1 MPSSFL
7 IGKSRKSM
15 NLKYSVLNAVLGLA
29 WITPSVLAQRATTTN
44 AACYMSVDQ
53 INWNIDS
60 EIGRLWIPN
69 SKQLPVAISI
79 INESGINF
87 QEVNTYLS
95 VLLSSA
101 YSSFLRCS
109 GGKSERTLPETRA
122 GSGFQPIIAQTSP
135 WLQCYDC
142 TICLQFL
149 ETTP

>member
-1 MPSSFL
+1 
-7 IGKSRKSM
+7 
-15 NLKYSVLNAVLGLA
+15 
-29 WITPSVLAQRATTTN
+29 
-44 AACYMSVDQ
+44 MSVDQ

-122 GSGFQPIIAQTSP
+122 GSGFQPIIAAESLGTVNTTHAVTHD
-135 WLQCYDC
+135 WLG
-142 TICLQFL
+142 L
-149 ETTP
+149 EVRAASTVARGNVVAPSAVSNKPGATNST